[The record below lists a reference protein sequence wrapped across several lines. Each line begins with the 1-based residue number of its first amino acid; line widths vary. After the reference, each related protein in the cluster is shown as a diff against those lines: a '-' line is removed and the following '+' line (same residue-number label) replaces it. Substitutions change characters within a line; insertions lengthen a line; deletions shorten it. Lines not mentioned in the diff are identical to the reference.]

1 MKIRGAI
8 CQATHKYA
16 KANNEYMKNYDKNNK
31 SSYME
36 YLDANDFYGCAM
48 SQKLPVNGFKWG
60 KNLSNLMKTS

>member
-1 MKIRGAI
+1 
-8 CQATHKYA
+8 
-16 KANNEYMKNYDKNNK
+16 MKNYDKNNK